1 MENGEAR
8 RESSKSMITARAPAK
23 INLTL
28 EVLGK
33 RGDGYHEIRSIMQT
47 IDLCDELSFEMS
59 DELFIDCSDNDLPS
73 PDNYVTRAAELLR
86 EFSGQRRGAIIRLHK
101 VIPMSAGLGG
111 GSSDAA
117 ATLVGLNKL
126 WQTRASGDELSRLAQ
141 SIGSDVPFFI
151 QGGTALAAG
160 RGEII
165 APLKKPAEGW
175 ILLLHPALPILEKK
189 TARLYG
195 ALTPVAFSGG
205 ERTLNLQRRT
215 ENGMPVQDAGLYNA
229 FDQVAEAL
237 FSGLKEL
244 RSNSEEII
252 ARRLH
257 LAGSGPALFAWYA
270 TKNEAEDGHRRLA
283 GAGISAWLCHTPA

>member
-1 MENGEAR
+1 MK
-8 RESSKSMITARAPAK
+8 SSITARAPAK

-33 RGDGYHEIRSIMQT
+33 RDDGYHEIRSIMQT

-59 DELFIDCSDNDLPS
+59 AELFINCSDKDLPS
-73 PDNYVTRAAELLR
+73 TDNYVTKAAELLR
-86 EFSGQRRGAIIRLHK
+86 EFSGQRPGAKIRLHK
-101 VIPMSAGLGG
+101 VIPLSAGLGG

-126 WQTRASGDELSRLAQ
+126 WRTRASDVELSRLAQ

-160 RGEII
+160 RGEIV

-175 ILLLHPALPILEKK
+175 VLLLHQALPVLAKK

-195 ALTPVAFSGG
+195 ALTPAAFSGG
-205 ERTLNLQRRT
+205 ERTLDLQRRT
-215 ENGMPVQDAGLYNA
+215 ENGLPVQDADLFNA
-229 FDQVAEAL
+229 FDQVADTL
-237 FSGLKEL
+237 FSGLKE
-244 RSNSEEII
+244 RRANVEEII

-283 GAGISAWLCHTPA
+283 GAGIGSWLCHTPA